1 MTRTMS
7 LAPRPASRSSC
18 LLVGKD
24 HCGRWVVRNEM
35 GTSGELF
42 IDRAAAL
49 RFAMLENGGR
59 PQAVIMVPGTLE
71 LGI

>member
-1 MTRTMS
+1 MAHTMS
-7 LAPRPASRSSC
+7 IEPKRISNSSC
-18 LLVGKD
+18 LLVGRD
-24 HCGRWVVRNEM
+24 RRGRWVVRNQV
-35 GTSGELF
+35 GTTGGLF

-49 RFAMLENGGR
+49 HFAMLENGNR